1 MKEIIQNCL
10 EYYMETCMVC
20 LTILIVVFML
30 CSMFCFFQ
38 ILDFIKQEAD
48 DDSRKENQRRF

>member
-1 MKEIIQNCL
+1 MKEIIQNCF
-10 EYYMETCMVC
+10 ECYTETCMVC

-38 ILDFIKQEAD
+38 ILDFIK
-48 DDSRKENQRRF
+48 